1 MLTPEINMFTA
12 WYSDV
17 FALLLISSLMTFLLL
32 FFLICSLATLLGT
45 LIQMLVKAN
54 FTWQQLKAFRLVE
67 MKDKLLKF
75 KLNRKVI

>member
-1 MLTPEINMFTA
+1 MNSLVQRCFCSAANFLPHDLFT
-12 WYSDV
+12 S
-17 FALLLISSLMTFLLL
+17 

>member
-17 FALLLISSLMTFLLL
+17 FALLLISSLMTFLL

-45 LIQMLVKAN
+45 LIQTLVKAN

-67 MKDKLLKF
+67 MKDRLLKF